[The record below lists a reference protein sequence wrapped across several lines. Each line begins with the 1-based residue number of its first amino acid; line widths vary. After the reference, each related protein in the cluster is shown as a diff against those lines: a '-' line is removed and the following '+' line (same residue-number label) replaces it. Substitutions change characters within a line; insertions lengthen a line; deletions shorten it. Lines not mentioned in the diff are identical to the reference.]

1 MIYFDNAST
10 SFQKPEAVA
19 LAVYQAIKNGS
30 GNPGRGANRISMD
43 AGRIIMD
50 CRLQLMKL
58 LQGDQPEN
66 IIFKSSVTE
75 ALNTLILGLLKQGDH
90 VITSVMEHNSVLR
103 PLESL
108 RMKGIITYDLVGTDS
123 NGKINTDEIKSLEKP
138 ETKAVIFSHVSNL
151 TGSIQPLAKI
161 RELLANKEIFIIAD
175 CAQSAGYINVGI
187 KDLNVDAIAFTGH
200 KGLLGPQGTG
210 GFLLNNRLN
219 NELQPVFTGGTGSD
233 SLSLLQPNF
242 LPDKFEAG
250 THNTPG
256 IAGLLEGVKYIN
268 KISVDSI
275 VVKNKF
281 LMTHFLEKISII
293 PNIEIQGSLN
303 IEERIPNFSLKFSNL
318 DSSEAAY
325 LLETQYEIITRSG
338 YHCAPLAHKALG
350 TEHSGTVRISFGH
363 FTTLAEIDDLLAALR
378 ILSEVYYGR

>member
-10 SFQKPEAVA
+10 SLQKPEEVA

-43 AGRIIMD
+43 AGRIIMN

-58 LQGDQPEN
+58 FQGDQPEN
-66 IIFKSSVTE
+66 IIFKSSVTD
-75 ALNTLILGLLKQGDH
+75 ALNTIILGLLKQGDH

-108 RMKGIITYDLVGTDS
+108 RMKGLITYDLIGTDS
-123 NGKINTDEIKSLEKP
+123 NGKINIDEISSFERP
-138 ETKAVIFSHVSNL
+138 ETKAIILSHVSNL
-151 TGSIQPLAKI
+151 TGSIQPLEKV
-161 RELLANKEIFIIAD
+161 RELLINKEIYIIAD

-187 KDLNVDAIAFTGH
+187 QTLNVDAIAFTGH

-210 GFLLNNRLN
+210 GFLLNDRLN
-219 NELQPVFTGGTGSD
+219 RELQPVFTGGTGSD
-233 SLSLLQPNF
+233 SLSLTQPSF

-256 IAGLLEGVKYIN
+256 IAGLSEGIKYIYN
-268 KISVDSI
+268 ISMDI
-275 VVKNKF
+275 VIKKYRT
-281 LMTHFLEKISII
+281 LMTHFIENVNLI
-293 PNIEIQGSLN
+293 PNIEIQGSLD
-303 IEERIPNFSLKFSNL
+303 IEERIPNFSLKFKNL
-318 DSSEAAY
+318 DSSEAAF
-325 LLETQYEIITRSG
+325 LLETQHAMITRSG

-350 TEHSGTVRISFGH
+350 TVHSGTVRISFGH
-363 FTTLAEIDDLLAALR
+363 FTTLAEIEDLLIALR
-378 ILSEVYYGR
+378 ILSEV

>member
-10 SFQKPEAVA
+10 SLQKPEEVA

-43 AGRIIMD
+43 AGRIIMN

-58 LQGDQPEN
+58 FQGDQPEN
-66 IIFKSSVTE
+66 IIFKSSVTD
-75 ALNTLILGLLKQGDH
+75 ALNTIILGLLKQGDH

-108 RMKGIITYDLVGTDS
+108 RMKGLITYDLIGTDS
-123 NGKINTDEIKSLEKP
+123 NGKINIDEISSFERP
-138 ETKAVIFSHVSNL
+138 ETKAIILSRVSNL
-151 TGSIQPLAKI
+151 TGSIQPLEKV
-161 RELLANKEIFIIAD
+161 RELLINKEIYIIAD

-187 KDLNVDAIAFTGH
+187 QTLNVDAIAFTGH

-210 GFLLNNRLN
+210 GFLLNDRLN
-219 NELQPVFTGGTGSD
+219 RELQPVFTGGTGSD
-233 SLSLLQPNF
+233 SLSLTQPSF

-256 IAGLLEGVKYIN
+256 IAGLSEGIKYIYN
-268 KISVDSI
+268 ISMDI
-275 VVKNKF
+275 VIKKYRT
-281 LMTHFLEKISII
+281 LMTHFIENVNLI
-293 PNIEIQGSLN
+293 PNIEIQGSLD
-303 IEERIPNFSLKFSNL
+303 IEERIPNFSLKFKNL
-318 DSSEAAY
+318 DSSEAAF
-325 LLETQYEIITRSG
+325 LLETQHAMITRSG

-350 TEHSGTVRISFGH
+350 TVHSGTVRISFGH
-363 FTTLAEIDDLLAALR
+363 FTTLAEIEDLLIALR
-378 ILSEVYYGR
+378 ILSEV

>member
-10 SFQKPEAVA
+10 SLQKPEEVA

-43 AGRIIMD
+43 AGRIIMN

-58 LQGDQPEN
+58 FQGDKPEN
-66 IIFKSSVTE
+66 VIFKSSVTD
-75 ALNTLILGLLKQGDH
+75 ALNTIILGLLKQGDH

-108 RMKGIITYDLVGTDS
+108 RMKGLITYDLIGTDS
-123 NGKINTDEIKSLEKP
+123 NGKINIDEIRSFERL
-138 ETKAVIFSHVSNL
+138 ETKAIILSHVSNL
-151 TGSIQPLAKI
+151 TGSIQPLEKV
-161 RELLANKEIFIIAD
+161 RELLSNKKIYIIAD

-187 KDLNVDAIAFTGH
+187 QTLNVDAIAFTGH

-210 GFLLNNRLN
+210 GFLLNDRLN
-219 NELQPVFTGGTGSD
+219 RELQPVFTGGTGSD
-233 SLSLLQPNF
+233 SLSLTQPSF

-256 IAGLLEGVKYIN
+256 IAGLSEGVKYIE
-268 KISVDSI
+268 SI
-275 VVKNKF
+275 PMDIVIKKYRT
-281 LMTHFLEKISII
+281 LMTHFIENANLI
-293 PNIEIQGSLN
+293 PNIEIQGTLD
-303 IEERIPNFSLKFSNL
+303 IEERIPNFSLKFKNL
-318 DSSEAAY
+318 DSSEAAF
-325 LLETQYEIITRSG
+325 LLETQHAMITRSG

-363 FTTLAEIDDLLAALR
+363 FTTLAEIEDLLIALR
-378 ILSEVYYGR
+378 ILSEV

>member
-10 SFQKPEAVA
+10 SLQKPEEVA

-43 AGRIIMD
+43 AGRIIMN

-58 LQGDQPEN
+58 FQGDQPEN
-66 IIFKSSVTE
+66 IIFKSSVTD
-75 ALNTLILGLLKQGDH
+75 ALNTIILGLLKQGDH

-108 RMKGIITYDLVGTDS
+108 RMKGLITYDLIGTDS
-123 NGKINTDEIKSLEKP
+123 NGKINIDEISSFERP
-138 ETKAVIFSHVSNL
+138 ETKAIILSHVSNL
-151 TGSIQPLAKI
+151 TGSIQPLEKV
-161 RELLANKEIFIIAD
+161 RELLINKEIYIIAD

-187 KDLNVDAIAFTGH
+187 QTLNVDAIAFTGH

-210 GFLLNNRLN
+210 GFLLNDRLN
-219 NELQPVFTGGTGSD
+219 RELQPVFTGGTGSD
-233 SLSLLQPNF
+233 SLSLTQPSF

-256 IAGLLEGVKYIN
+256 IAGLSEGIKYIYN
-268 KISVDSI
+268 ISMDI
-275 VVKNKF
+275 VIKKYRT
-281 LMTHFLEKISII
+281 LMTHFIENVNLI
-293 PNIEIQGSLN
+293 PNIEIQGTLD
-303 IEERIPNFSLKFSNL
+303 IEERIPNFSLKFKNL
-318 DSSEAAY
+318 DSSEAAF
-325 LLETQYEIITRSG
+325 LLETQHAMITRSG

-350 TEHSGTVRISFGH
+350 TVHSGTVRISFGH
-363 FTTLAEIDDLLAALR
+363 FTTLAEIEDLLIALR
-378 ILSEVYYGR
+378 ILSEV

>member
-10 SFQKPEAVA
+10 SLQKPDEVA

-43 AGRIIMD
+43 AGRIILN
-50 CRLQLMKL
+50 CRLELMKL
-58 LQGDQPEN
+58 FQGDQSEN
-66 IIFKSSVTE
+66 VIFKSSITD

-90 VITSVMEHNSVLR
+90 VISSVMEHNSVLR

-108 RMKGIITYDLVGTDS
+108 RMKGIITYDLLGADS
-123 NGKINTDEIKSLEKP
+123 NGKINLDEINSLEKP
-138 ETKAVIFSHVSNL
+138 ETKAVILSHVSNL
-151 TGSIQPLAKI
+151 TGSIQPLENV
-161 RELLANKEIFIIAD
+161 RELLINKEIYIIAD

-187 KDLNVDAIAFTGH
+187 QNLNVDAIAFTGH

-219 NELQPVFTGGTGSD
+219 HELQPVFTGGTGSD
-233 SLSLLQPNF
+233 SLSLSQPSF

-256 IAGLLEGVKYIN
+256 IAGLSEGVKYIN
-268 KISVDSI
+268 NISLDVI
-275 VVKNKF
+275 IAENKT
-281 LMTHFLEKISII
+281 LMTHFIENVHLI
-293 PNIEIQGSLN
+293 PNLEIQGSLD
-303 IEERIPNFSLKFSNL
+303 IEERIPNFSLKFKNL

-325 LLETQYEIITRSG
+325 LLESQHEMISRSG

-363 FTTLAEIDDLLAALR
+363 FTTLAEIDDLLIALR
-378 ILSEVYYGR
+378 ILSEV

>member
-10 SFQKPEAVA
+10 SLQKPDEVA

-43 AGRIIMD
+43 AGRIILN
-50 CRLQLMKL
+50 CRLELMKL
-58 LQGDQPEN
+58 FQGDQPEN
-66 IIFKSSVTE
+66 VIFKSSITD

-90 VITSVMEHNSVLR
+90 VISSVMEHNSVLR

-108 RMKGIITYDLVGTDS
+108 RMKGIITYDLLGADS
-123 NGKINTDEIKSLEKP
+123 NGKINLDEINSLEKP
-138 ETKAVIFSHVSNL
+138 ETKAVILSHVSNL
-151 TGSIQPLAKI
+151 TGSIQPLENV
-161 RELLANKEIFIIAD
+161 RELLINKEIYIIAD

-187 KDLNVDAIAFTGH
+187 QNLNVDAIAFTGH

-219 NELQPVFTGGTGSD
+219 HELQPVFTGGTGSD
-233 SLSLLQPNF
+233 SLSLSQPSF

-256 IAGLLEGVKYIN
+256 IAGLSEGVKYIN
-268 KISVDSI
+268 NISLDI
-275 VVKNKF
+275 IIAENKT
-281 LMTHFLEKISII
+281 LMTHFIENVHLI
-293 PNIEIQGSLN
+293 PNLEIQGSLD
-303 IEERIPNFSLKFSNL
+303 IEERIPNFSLKFKNL

-325 LLETQYEIITRSG
+325 LLESQHEMISRSG

-363 FTTLAEIDDLLAALR
+363 FTTLAEIDDLLIALR
-378 ILSEVYYGR
+378 ILSEV

>member
-10 SFQKPEAVA
+10 SLQKPEKVA
-19 LAVYQAIKNGS
+19 LAVYEAIKNGS

-43 AGRIIMD
+43 AGRVILN
-50 CRLQLMKL
+50 CRLELMKL
-58 LQGDQPEN
+58 LQGDKSEN
-66 IIFKSSVTE
+66 VIFKSSVTE
-75 ALNTLILGLLKQGDH
+75 SLNTMILGLLKQGDH

-108 RMKGIITYDLVGTDS
+108 RMKGIITYDLIGTDS
-123 NGKINTDEIKSLEKP
+123 NGKINIEEIKSLEKP
-138 ETKAVIFSHVSNL
+138 ETRAVILSHVSNL
-151 TGSIQPLAKI
+151 TGSIQPLEKV
-161 RELLANKEIFIIAD
+161 RELLFNKEIFIIAD

-187 KDLNVDAIAFTGH
+187 KNLNVDAIAFTGH

-210 GFLLNNRLN
+210 GFLLNDRLN
-219 NELQPVFTGGTGSD
+219 SELQPIFTGGTGSD
-233 SLSLLQPNF
+233 SLSLLQPSF

-256 IAGLLEGVKYIN
+256 ISGLFEGVKHIN
-268 KISVDSI
+268 NISIDMI
-275 VVKNKF
+275 IKKNRI
-281 LMTHFLEKISII
+281 LMTHFIEEISLIH
-293 PNIEIQGSLN
+293 NLEIQGSLD
-303 IEERIPNFSLKFSNL
+303 IERRIPNFSLKFKNL
-318 DSSEAAY
+318 DSSEAAF

-363 FTTLAEIDDLLAALR
+363 YTTLAEIDDLLAALR
-378 ILSEVYYGR
+378 ILSEV

>member
-10 SFQKPEAVA
+10 SLQKPDEVA

-43 AGRIIMD
+43 AGRVILN
-50 CRLQLMKL
+50 CRLELMKL
-58 LQGDQPEN
+58 FQGDKPEN
-66 IIFKSSVTE
+66 IIFKSSVTD
-75 ALNTLILGLLKQGDH
+75 ALNTLILGLLRQGDH

-108 RMKGIITYDLVGTDS
+108 RMKGIITYDLLGIDS
-123 NGKINTDEIKSLEKP
+123 NGKINLDEINSLEKP
-138 ETKAVIFSHVSNL
+138 ETKAVILSHVSNL
-151 TGSIQPLAKI
+151 TGSIQPLENI
-161 RELLANKEIFIIAD
+161 RELLINKEIYIIAD

-187 KDLNVDAIAFTGH
+187 QNLNVDAIAFTGH

-210 GFLLNNRLN
+210 GFLLNDRLN
-219 NELQPVFTGGTGSD
+219 HELQPVFTGGTGSD
-233 SLSLLQPNF
+233 SLSLSQPSF

-268 KISVDSI
+268 NISLDI
-275 VVKNKF
+275 IFNKNKT
-281 LMTHFLEKISII
+281 LMTHFIENVHLI
-293 PNIEIQGSLN
+293 PNLEIQGSLN
-303 IEERIPNFSLKFSNL
+303 IEERIPNFSLKFKNL

-325 LLETQYEIITRSG
+325 LLESQHEMISRSG

-363 FTTLAEIDDLLAALR
+363 FTTLAEIDDLLIALR
-378 ILSEVYYGR
+378 ILSEV

>member
-10 SFQKPEAVA
+10 SLQKPEEVA
-19 LAVYQAIKNGS
+19 LAVFQAITNGS

-43 AGRIIMD
+43 AGRVIMN
-50 CRLQLMKL
+50 CRLQLMQL
-58 LQGDQPEN
+58 LQGDKPEN
-66 IIFKSSVTE
+66 VIFKSSVTE
-75 ALNTLILGLLKQGDH
+75 ALNTLILGLFKQGDH

-108 RMKGIITYDLVGTDS
+108 RMKGIITYDLIGTDS
-123 NGKINTDEIKSLEKP
+123 NGKINIDEIKSLEKP
-138 ETKAVIFSHVSNL
+138 ETKAVILSHVSNL
-151 TGSIQPLAKI
+151 TGSIQPLEKV
-161 RELLANKEIFIIAD
+161 RELLFNKEIYIIAD
-175 CAQSAGYINVGI
+175 CAQSAGYINVGMEN
-187 KDLNVDAIAFTGH
+187 LNVDAIAFTGH

-210 GFLLNNRLN
+210 GFLINDRLN
-219 NELQPVFTGGTGSD
+219 HELQPIFTGGTGSD

-256 IAGLLEGVKYIN
+256 ISGLLEGVRYIN
-268 KISVDSI
+268 NISLDI
-275 VVKNKF
+275 ITNKNKS
-281 LMTHFLEKISII
+281 LMTHFLENVNLI
-293 PNIEIQGSLN
+293 PNIEIQGSLD
-303 IEERIPNFSLKFSNL
+303 IEERIPNFSLKFKNL

-325 LLETQYEIITRSG
+325 LLETQYEMITRSG

-363 FTTLAEIDDLLAALR
+363 YTTLAEIDDLLSTLR
-378 ILSEVYYGR
+378 ILSEV

>member
-10 SFQKPEAVA
+10 SLQKPDEVA

-43 AGRIIMD
+43 AGRIIMN
-50 CRLQLMKL
+50 CRLELMKL
-58 LQGDQPEN
+58 FQGDKPEN
-66 IIFKSSVTE
+66 IIFKASVTD

-108 RMKGIITYDLVGTDS
+108 RMKGIITYDLLGTDS
-123 NGKINTDEIKSLEKP
+123 NGKINLDEISSLEKP
-138 ETKAVIFSHVSNL
+138 ETKAVILSHVSNL
-151 TGSIQPLAKI
+151 TGSIQPLENI
-161 RELLANKEIFIIAD
+161 RELLINKEIYIIAD

-187 KDLNVDAIAFTGH
+187 QNLNVDAIAFTGH

-210 GFLLNNRLN
+210 GFLLNDRLN
-219 NELQPVFTGGTGSD
+219 HELQPVFTGGTGSD
-233 SLSLLQPNF
+233 SLSLSQPSF
-242 LPDKFEAG
+242 LPDKFEPG

-256 IAGLLEGVKYIN
+256 IAGLLEGIRYIKNISLDIIIAEN
-268 KISVDSI
+268 KT
-275 VVKNKF
+275 
-281 LMTHFLEKISII
+281 LMTHFIENVHLI
-293 PNIEIQGSLN
+293 PNLEIQGSLD
-303 IEERIPNFSLKFSNL
+303 IEERIPNFSLKFKNL

-325 LLETQYEIITRSG
+325 LLESQHEMISRSG

-363 FTTLAEIDDLLAALR
+363 FTTLAEIDDLLIALR
-378 ILSEVYYGR
+378 ILSEV